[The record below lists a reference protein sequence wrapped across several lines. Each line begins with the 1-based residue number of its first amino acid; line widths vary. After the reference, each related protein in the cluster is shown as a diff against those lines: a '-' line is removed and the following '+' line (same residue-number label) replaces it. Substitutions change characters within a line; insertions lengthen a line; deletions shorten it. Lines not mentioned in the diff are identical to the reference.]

1 MADHD
6 RLGGEPAHR
15 VDVVRDDVVEPVA
28 GDAVGAL
35 AGLLD
40 GGRFAWP
47 ARRGRL
53 VAGLA
58 EEIHPGPPR
67 IRMQPEAVDEHD
79 RRGRGGHLLLP
90 KRAGRSYTSA
100 RNAPMKRARRSGS
113 WAMNAWPQPGKS
125 ATRAPAAPLGSHSLP
140 EPIRCGLGG
149 GRAEGFEVR
158 LP

>member
-35 AGLLD
+35 AGLLY

-79 RRGRGGHLLLP
+79 RDGLGGHFAPSVEGRAILYP
-90 KRAGRSYTSA
+90 CEKRLDEACEALGH
-100 RNAPMKRARRSGS
+100 
-113 WAMNAWPQPGKS
+113 AWPQPGKS

-149 GRAEGFEVR
+149 
-158 LP
+158 